1 MPASNISHPRRNF
14 PLSRLIPVT
23 LPPQV
28 KHLIWNLDAE
38 EEARA
43 LDCAAAG
50 AFLRKAEQHNVT
62 LQSAKKRGKLEY
74 QVNGAAVKRRC
85 SMIDGPK
92 WRGSGSGRTADCHH
106 HTLFVFLICLV
117 SPRVLQ
123 VLHLI
128 RSLEAEEAN
137 HAT

>member
-1 MPASNISHPRRNF
+1 MPVSNVSHLRRDF
-14 PLSRLIPVT
+14 PLSRLILVT

-28 KHLIWNLDAE
+28 KHLIRNLDAE

-74 QVNGAAVKRRC
+74 QVNGAAVK
-85 SMIDGPK
+85 G
-92 WRGSGSGRTADCHH
+92 GA
-106 HTLFVFLICLV
+106 
-117 SPRVLQ
+117 
-123 VLHLI
+123 
-128 RSLEAEEAN
+128 A
-137 HAT
+137 